1 MEEKEQRWKGYENW
15 IATSVFRSKLNI
27 CRQIVTAGSFF
38 PYPSILLKSSLY
50 ITANAEA
57 LKFQAFEKP
66 MELIYICGR
75 KSSSKISCSDFLA
88 AHHVKE
94 GKAYFIKI
102 SHQTYANYNRKEIIY
117 IKLKINS
124 NFFFW
129 EHTSILFA
137 SQSLTPFK
145 TYTFDASLTD

>member
-1 MEEKEQRWKGYENW
+1 M
-15 IATSVFRSKLNI
+15 
-27 CRQIVTAGSFF
+27 
-38 PYPSILLKSSLY
+38 
-50 ITANAEA
+50 ANAEA

-75 KSSSKISCSDFLA
+75 KSSSEISCSDFLA

-124 NFFFW
+124 NGFFLGTYFNFICISIT
-129 EHTSILFA
+129 HTFQNLHF
-137 SQSLTPFK
+137 
-145 TYTFDASLTD
+145 